1 MTNDG
6 KRSRVVGFADSP
18 HPTQPPRYHP
28 PMTYAV
34 IFDIDG
40 VLIDSYQAHFESW
53 RQIGRQFNQD
63 ITEQQFAGSF
73 GRTSKDIIRLWFGAL
88 LGDKL
93 TDQHSA
99 EIDEHK
105 EAASREVVRKTKPV
119 MPGAVALIDALYSA
133 GFKLGVGSSGPP
145 ANVELS
151 LQLLERVPKFGA
163 KVTGMDV
170 TGGKPD
176 PQVFQIAASRLGVEP
191 AKCAVIEDAPAGV
204 AAANAAGM
212 TSIALLG
219 TAPREK
225 LAAARRIVGS
235 LKELTPADIAQ
246 LIDAPR

>member
-1 MTNDG
+1 
-6 KRSRVVGFADSP
+6 
-18 HPTQPPRYHP
+18 
-28 PMTYAV
+28 MTYAV

-63 ITEQQFAGSF
+63 VTEQQFAGSF
-73 GRTSKDIIRLWFGAL
+73 GRTSKDIIRLWWGTL

-93 TDQHSA
+93 TDQYSA
-99 EIDEHK
+99 EIDERK
-105 EAASREVVRKTKPV
+105 EAAYREVVRKTKPV

-133 GFKLGVGSSGPP
+133 GFKLAVGSSGPP
-145 ANVELS
+145 ANVALS
-151 LQLLERVPKFGA
+151 LELLERVPKFGA

-170 TGGKPD
+170 TRGKPD

-219 TAPREK
+219 TATREK
-225 LAAARRIVGS
+225 LSAARCIVGS
-235 LKELTPADIAQ
+235 LKELTPADIAR